1 VRLEEALVFW
11 EAINSPATAA
21 TIISFWTGLELT
33 SSQLSYL
40 KRKKDKSEG
49 MEGKIST
56 EDLLTYLHA
65 RDDVRVVR
73 VLVWQHGIYQ
83 LVVR

>member
-1 VRLEEALVFW
+1 MFRANKFTMT
-11 EAINSPATAA
+11 TAA

-73 VLVWQHGIYQ
+73 VLV
-83 LVVR
+83 

>member
-1 VRLEEALVFW
+1 MMLFPTLHEIVKEEALVFC
-11 EAINSPATAA
+11 EATNSPATAA

-33 SSQLSYL
+33 SFQLSYL

-49 MEGKIST
+49 MEGKSSA

-65 RDDVRVVR
+65 RDDVRVAVH
-73 VLVWQHGIYQ
+73 VLV
-83 LVVR
+83 